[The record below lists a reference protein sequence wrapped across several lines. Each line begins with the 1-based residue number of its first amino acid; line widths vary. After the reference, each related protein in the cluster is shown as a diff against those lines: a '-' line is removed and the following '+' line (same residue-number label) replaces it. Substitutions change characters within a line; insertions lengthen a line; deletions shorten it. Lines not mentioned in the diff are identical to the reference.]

1 MMIAQAV
8 LKAKDIYG
16 LVVDTLQKHVS
27 LKTEGWKCRTE
38 QSLNLLVKAVASGSS
53 LEATC
58 QDSCGVVSSNH
69 LP

>member
-1 MMIAQAV
+1 MMIAQAM

-38 QSLNLLVKAVASGSS
+38 QSLNLLVKAVAS
-53 LEATC
+53 
-58 QDSCGVVSSNH
+58 QWQ
-69 LP
+69 